1 MSTANRRLGQDR
13 GAVTVE
19 AALSLTALIAVV
31 VFCLG
36 AVAAGA
42 MQVRCIDAAREV
54 ARLAARG
61 DTARAE
67 QAGAQVAPAGARI
80 SVRTDGDRVRAVVSA
95 GVPLLPLLELSA
107 EAVAVLEPAGGGGE

>member
-1 MSTANRRLGQDR
+1 MSTAKCRLGEDR

-19 AALSLTALIAVV
+19 AALALTALIAVV
-31 VFCLG
+31 VLCLG

-42 MQVRCIDAAREV
+42 VQVRCVDAAREA

-80 SVRTDGDRVRAVVSA
+80 SVRTDGDRVRAVVAA

-107 EAVAVLEPAGGGGE
+107 EAVAVLEPAGDSAE